1 MIFNSYIFILVFF
14 PISVM
19 GYQIIKQKKSPLL
32 NSIYI
37 SIISLLFYFYAEVF
51 YGYVLIGILLCNL
64 VCYYLLHWF
73 RNADMRKLILA
84 AGIMGN
90 LCWLAYYKYF
100 NFAIES
106 INSIFR
112 LELPFRDSGLP
123 LGISFISFHM
133 IAFLA
138 DSYNNNISDF
148 SINNYFAYATFFPK
162 VVSGPIVT
170 YNEME
175 KGETN
180 RACWDLLAEGL
191 FLFLAGLIK
200 KVIFADTLGHA
211 VDWAYGNLSEL
222 NSITMLLVSF
232 LYTLQIYFDFSGYS
246 DMAIGVARMFGY
258 ELPVNFN
265 SPYKSTDM
273 ADFWDRWHMTLTN
286 FFTRYLYIPLGGN
299 RKGTVRT
306 YINIMI
312 VFLCSGL
319 WHGASWT
326 FVLWGAV
333 HGALLIL
340 HRRFG
345 GKLGSVP
352 HILKVLSTFLIINF
366 TWMIFRAGSWLQ
378 LKESMAVL
386 FRWEGF
392 TIHSELLQCFDGI
405 GFGIL
410 QNEYCILIAAGIFLF
425 VAFLTVFACPN
436 TQEVVERKL
445 FLNRKVTIVL
455 VIGAVMS
462 ILSFSNVTTYIYA
475 MF

>member
-37 SIISLLFYFYAEVF
+37 SIISLVFYFCSEIF
-51 YGYVLIGILLCNL
+51 YGCVFIGILLCNL
-64 VCYYLLHWF
+64 ACFYLLNLF
-73 RNADMRKLILA
+73 RNANMRKLTLA

-106 INSIFR
+106 INSLFH
-112 LELPFRDSGLP
+112 LELPFKDSGLP

-133 IAFLA
+133 IAFLTDA
-138 DSYNNNISDF
+138 YNNNISHF
-148 SINNYFAYATFFPK
+148 SINKYFAYFTFFPK

-170 YNEME
+170 YNQME
-175 KGETN
+175 EGETN
-180 RACWDLLAEGL
+180 RECWDLLAEGL

-200 KVIFADTLGHA
+200 KVIFADTLGNA
-211 VDWAYGNLSEL
+211 VDWAYGNLPEL
-222 NSITMLLVSF
+222 NTVTMLLVSF
-232 LYTLQIYFDFSGYS
+232 MYTLQIYFDFSGYS

-258 ELPVNFN
+258 VLPVNFN

-273 ADFWDRWHMTLTN
+273 AEFWDRWHMTLTN

-299 RKGTVRT
+299 RKGIVRT
-306 YINIMI
+306 CINIMV

-340 HRRFG
+340 HRKFSKR
-345 GKLGSVP
+345 LGRVP
-352 HILKVLSTFLIINF
+352 HYLKVLITFLIINF
-366 TWMIFRAGSWLQ
+366 TWIIFRAGSLLQ
-378 LKESMAVL
+378 LKESMDAL
-386 FRWEGF
+386 FRWKGF
-392 TIHSELLQCFDGI
+392 TINSGLMKCFDGI
-405 GFGIL
+405 GFGVL
-410 QNEYCILIAAGIFLF
+410 QNEYCPLIAVGIFLL
-425 VAFLTVFACPN
+425 VAFLTVFTFPN
-436 TQEVVERKL
+436 TQEVVEKKL
-445 FLNRKVTIVL
+445 FLNRKVATVL
-455 VIGAVMS
+455 IIGAVIS

>member
-1 MIFNSYIFILVFF
+1 MIFNSYAYILVFF
-14 PISVM
+14 PISVI

-37 SIISLLFYFYAEVF
+37 SIISLIFYFCSEIF
-51 YGYVLIGILLCNL
+51 YGCVFIGILLCNL
-64 VCYYLLHWF
+64 ACYYLLNLF
-73 RNADMRKLILA
+73 RNVNMRKLILA
-84 AGIMGN
+84 TGIMGN

-106 INSIFR
+106 INSLFH
-112 LELPFRDSGLP
+112 LELPLKDSGLP

-133 IAFLA
+133 IAFLIDA
-138 DSYNNNISDF
+138 YKNNISHF
-148 SINNYFAYATFFPK
+148 SINKYFAYFSFFPK

-170 YNEME
+170 YKEME
-175 KGETN
+175 EGETN
-180 RACWDLLAEGL
+180 RDCWDLLSEGL
-191 FLFLAGLIK
+191 FLFIVGLIK
-200 KVIFADTLGHA
+200 KVIFADTLGNA

-222 NSITMLLVSF
+222 NSLSMLLVSF
-232 LYTLQIYFDFSGYS
+232 MYTLQIYFDFSGYS

-258 ELPVNFN
+258 ALPVNFN
-265 SPYKSTDM
+265 SPYKATDI

-340 HRRFG
+340 HRIFSKR
-345 GKLGSVP
+345 LVWVP
-352 HILKVLSTFLIINF
+352 HYLKVLITFLIINF
-366 TWMIFRAGSWLQ
+366 TWIIFRAGSVLQ
-378 LKESMAVL
+378 LKESMDAL
-386 FRWEGF
+386 FRWKGF
-392 TIHSELLQCFDGI
+392 TFNSELIQCFAGI
-405 GFGIL
+405 LFGTL
-410 QNEYCILIAAGIFLF
+410 QNEYCILIAVCIFLLF
-425 VAFLTVFACPN
+425 AFLTVFAFPN
-436 TQEVVERKL
+436 TQEVVENKL
-445 FLNRKVTIVL
+445 FLNRKVAIVL
-455 VIGAVMS
+455 VIGAVIS